1 MVVTPPRTMA
11 TFIGSM
17 LVILGVIIT
26 AGIGGV
32 MSVDVIRSYA
42 IGSLHYGKSH
52 LSATGSLREFVQF
65 GTEEDFLQYRYRLYV
80 AISDRIAREILEEPD
95 LDRAN
100 SYPFLIGGKIHP
112 DDVPGIAWMF
122 RTFKDT
128 TLFAPAID
136 IWRAADREIE
146 QLDTFADQVYQ
157 KIRGGN
163 VSRADRD
170 ALLRE
175 IDAFDRRL
183 IDLEDRFAWQLGDV
197 ARTVTRFIYWSLGS
211 LAVVLAGLVI
221 ALGYRMQSRLA
232 HANRAIQ
239 DREQRFRDVAEVSGD
254 WIWETDEEHRF
265 SYFPPRLQ
273 QALGVSPLNL
283 LGKTRQQLAQPEDTP
298 SWHQHLADVENH
310 RQFQNF
316 EYAFRHPDGGIRHMR
331 LNAKPVFDDKQEF
344 RGYRGTGTD
353 ITMEVQA
360 RHEVQDK
367 QALLQMTFEHMS
379 QGISV
384 RDRELGVVEFNQR
397 FLDLHDLSPEMFHRG
412 DPLEKFIRY
421 QAERGEYGNGD
432 PEIYVA
438 ERLAEARTA
447 KPRALERVRPNGTV
461 LQIVGMPIPNGRYV
475 TTYTDVTERHRS
487 EHELI
492 AAKEAAEG
500 SNRAKSAFLATMS
513 HELRTP
519 LNAIIGFAELIVDA
533 RVGSVPAP
541 YGEYARDIRRGGEH
555 LLGVINDILDLTRV
569 EAGKI
574 DLTLDWVDV
583 HGLVERCLHFLNKQA
598 AEAGITLKN
607 EVPESLPALRADPQR
622 LRQIVLNLAGN
633 AIKFSGPG
641 SDVLVR
647 YVEAGDAHGLCVVD
661 HGIGIAAGQI
671 DKAFEPF
678 SQLDTGHARRRDGA
692 GLGLPLVRRFMELHG
707 GSVSIES
714 CVGVGTAVTVLFPS
728 WHYPKGADGSPA
740 TGRENIAAQESDNGD
755 RAIS

>member
-1 MVVTPPRTMA
+1 
-11 TFIGSM
+11 
-17 LVILGVIIT
+17 
-26 AGIGGV
+26 
-32 MSVDVIRSYA
+32 
-42 IGSLHYGKSH
+42 
-52 LSATGSLREFVQF
+52 
-65 GTEEDFLQYRYRLYV
+65 
-80 AISDRIAREILEEPD
+80 
-95 LDRAN
+95 
-100 SYPFLIGGKIHP
+100 
-112 DDVPGIAWMF
+112 
-122 RTFKDT
+122 
-128 TLFAPAID
+128 
-136 IWRAADREIE
+136 
-146 QLDTFADQVYQ
+146 
-157 KIRGGN
+157 
-163 VSRADRD
+163 
-170 ALLRE
+170 
-175 IDAFDRRL
+175 
-183 IDLEDRFAWQLGDV
+183 
-197 ARTVTRFIYWSLGS
+197 
-211 LAVVLAGLVI
+211 
-221 ALGYRMQSRLA
+221 
-232 HANRAIQ
+232 
-239 DREQRFRDVAEVSGD
+239 
-254 WIWETDEEHRF
+254 
-265 SYFPPRLQ
+265 
-273 QALGVSPLNL
+273 
-283 LGKTRQQLAQPEDTP
+283 
-298 SWHQHLADVENH
+298 
-310 RQFQNF
+310 
-316 EYAFRHPDGGIRHMR
+316 
-331 LNAKPVFDDKQEF
+331 
-344 RGYRGTGTD
+344 
-353 ITMEVQA
+353 
-360 RHEVQDK
+360 
-367 QALLQMTFEHMS
+367 
-379 QGISV
+379 
-384 RDRELGVVEFNQR
+384 
-397 FLDLHDLSPEMFHRG
+397 
-412 DPLEKFIRY
+412 
-421 QAERGEYGNGD
+421 
-432 PEIYVA
+432 
-438 ERLAEARTA
+438 
-447 KPRALERVRPNGTV
+447 
-461 LQIVGMPIPNGRYV
+461 MPIPNGRYV